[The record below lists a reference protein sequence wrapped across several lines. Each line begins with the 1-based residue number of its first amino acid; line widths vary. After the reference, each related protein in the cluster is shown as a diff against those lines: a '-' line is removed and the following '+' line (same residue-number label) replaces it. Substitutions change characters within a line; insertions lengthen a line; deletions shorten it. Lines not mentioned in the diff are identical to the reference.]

1 MSPFTLLA
9 VHAFS
14 FWSFF
19 GWELHPAW
27 HSSFGQVALEPPFD
41 IPCGQLTGEDDPVPS
56 LHRRDFAAA
65 IAASRVS
72 VSQGCDNEFRWIQ
85 MARVYQLA
93 GENREALQIAA
104 YVFERKPNALARWFS
119 TWSDNEPD
127 EERNPLNSRNLEP
140 LLEIPGW
147 ADSEWGR
154 AWTAAVAAR
163 DRRIARGRALLAAV
177 PPERRPADFY
187 VTGEACPFE
196 CCTYREWSVEE
207 EIELFASA
215 NGPSLGRKLQPG
227 ERALG
232 LTGNVHLRPRP
243 IFLQRAIQADD
254 FDSREKVDIAA
265 GDLIFE
271 LESEGEGYSHIWY
284 RGRILSAE
292 TGWLLPQGC
301 LAIDAECWGD
311 YLDDELKPAEY
322 QWWVKVR
329 LKDGSTAWAHA
340 KGFGNMDA
348 CG

>member
-9 VHAFS
+9 IPAFS
-14 FWSFF
+14 LLSFS
-19 GWELHPAW
+19 GWELHPAL
-27 HSSFGQVALEPPFD
+27 HGAIGQIPSTPPFD
-41 IPCGQLTGEDDPVPS
+41 IPCGQLTGEDDPVPA

-65 IAASRVS
+65 IAASRIS
-72 VSQGCDNEFRWIQ
+72 VSQDCDNEFRWIQ
-85 MARVYQLA
+85 LARVYQLA
-93 GENREALQIAA
+93 GKNPEALAIAA
-104 YVFERKPNALARWFS
+104 YVFERKPNELARWFS
-119 TWSDNEPD
+119 TWNDNEADD
-127 EERNPLNSRNLEP
+127 EGNPLNRRNLEP

-147 ADSEWGR
+147 AESEWGR

-163 DRRIARGRALLAAV
+163 DRRIARGRALLAAL
-177 PPERRPADFY
+177 PPERRPADNY

-196 CCTYREWSVEE
+196 CCTYREWTVEE

-215 NGPSLGRKLQPG
+215 NGPRLGRKLLPG
-227 ERALG
+227 DQVLG

-243 IFLQRAIQADD
+243 IFLQRPIQADD
-254 FDSREKVDIAA
+254 DAAREQVVIAA

-271 LESEGEGYSHIWY
+271 LESEGEGYFHIWY

-292 TGWLLPQGC
+292 TGWLLQQGC
-301 LAIDAECWGD
+301 MAIDDECWGD
-311 YLDDELKPAEY
+311 FLDEKRKPEEY

-329 LKDGSTAWAHA
+329 LKDGSTAWALA